1 MNNMDSEVQKTNT
14 DKLFEKLPQD
24 IKEAMYGIDSS
35 EAIQSISKKYNLLI
49 DKMGILSEE
58 TGLVMLGLTHPKDF
72 ISNLSARLQVDTM
85 TAKSIARDVNEQIFK
100 KVRESLMK
108 IHGLGETPA
117 ETPKTEKPE
126 VKVEIKV
133 EPKPLEIRPNP
144 PAGGPPAPPASLPV
158 EPPAPVA
165 LIPPEEKPGMTFP
178 EKSHESIFRTPSE
191 VHEMDGKTLGVQSVP
206 KNGGITELVEAVK
219 KDKEQERPQVKFD
232 PYRESV
238 E

>member
-1 MNNMDSEVQKTNT
+1 MSEKKEINFQE
-14 DKLFEKLPQD
+14 LESKLPSD
-24 IKEAMYGIDSS
+24 LKTAIYSADSS
-35 EAIQSISKKYNLLI
+35 TAIENISKKYGLHI
-49 DKMGILSEE
+49 DQMGKLAEE
-58 TGLVMLGLTHPKDF
+58 TGLVMLGVTHPKDF
-72 ISNLSARLQVDTM
+72 ISNLAKRLQVDQI
-85 TAKSIARDVNEQIFK
+85 TAKSVARDVNEQIFK

-191 VHEMDGKTLGVQSVP
+191 VHEMDGKTLGTESGL
-206 KNGGITELVEAVK
+206 KNGGIKELAEAIK
-219 KDKEQERPQVKFD
+219 KDKAD

>member
-1 MNNMDSEVQKTNT
+1 MMQYTQPQLRELYS
-14 DKLFEKLPQD
+14 KLPQD
-24 IKEAMYGIDSS
+24 LKD
-35 EAIQSISKKYNLLI
+35 AIFGVDAADAIESIGKKYSLLI
-49 DKMGILSEE
+49 DKIGILAEE
-58 TGLVMLGLTHPKDF
+58 IGSVMLGLTHPKDF
-72 ISNLSARLQVDTM
+72 ISNLAKRLQVDQI
-85 TAKSIARDVNEQIFK
+85 TAKSVARDVNEQIFK

-158 EPPAPVA
+158 EPLAPVA

-191 VHEMDGKTLGVQSVP
+191 VHEMDGKKLGAESEI

-219 KDKEQERPQVKFD
+219 KDKEQERPQDKFD

>member
-1 MNNMDSEVQKTNT
+1 MMQYTQPQLRELYS
-14 DKLFEKLPQD
+14 KLPQD
-24 IKEAMYGIDSS
+24 LKD
-35 EAIQSISKKYNLLI
+35 AIFGVDAADAIESIGKKYSLLI
-49 DKMGILSEE
+49 DKIGILAEE
-58 TGLVMLGLTHPKDF
+58 IGSVMLGLTHPKDF
-72 ISNLSARLQVDTM
+72 ISNLAKRLQVDQI
-85 TAKSIARDVNEQIFK
+85 TAKSVARDVNEQIFK

-108 IHGLGETPA
+108 IHGLPETPA

-158 EPPAPVA
+158 EPLAPVA
-165 LIPPEEKPGMTFP
+165 PIPPEEKPGMTFP
-178 EKSHESIFRTPSE
+178 EKSRESIFRTPSE
-191 VHEMDGKTLGVQSVP
+191 VHKMDGKKLGVESEI

-219 KDKEQERPQVKFD
+219 KDKEQERPQDKFD

>member
-1 MNNMDSEVQKTNT
+1 MSEKKEINFQE
-14 DKLFEKLPQD
+14 LESKLPSD
-24 IKEAMYGIDSS
+24 LKTAIYSADSS
-35 EAIQSISKKYNLLI
+35 TAIENISKKYGLHI
-49 DKMGILSEE
+49 DQMGKLAEE
-58 TGLVMLGLTHPKDF
+58 TGLVMLGVTHPKDF
-72 ISNLSARLQVDTM
+72 ISNLAGRLGVDQL

-108 IHGLGETPA
+108 IHGLAETPA

-191 VHEMDGKTLGVQSVP
+191 VHEMDGKKLGAESEI

-219 KDKEQERPQVKFD
+219 KDKEQERPQGKFD

>member
-1 MNNMDSEVQKTNT
+1 MMQYTQPQLRELYS
-14 DKLFEKLPQD
+14 KLPQD
-24 IKEAMYGIDSS
+24 LKD
-35 EAIQSISKKYNLLI
+35 AIFGVDAADAIESIGKKYSLLI
-49 DKMGILSEE
+49 DKIGILAEE
-58 TGLVMLGLTHPKDF
+58 IGSVMLGLTHPKDF
-72 ISNLSARLQVDTM
+72 ISNLAKRLQVDQI
-85 TAKSIARDVNEQIFK
+85 TAKSVARDVNEQIFK

-108 IHGLGETPA
+108 IHGLRETPA

-158 EPPAPVA
+158 EPLAPVA

-191 VHEMDGKTLGVQSVP
+191 VHEMDGKKLGAESEI

-219 KDKEQERPQVKFD
+219 KDKEQERPQDKFD

>member
-1 MNNMDSEVQKTNT
+1 MMQYTQPQLRELYS
-14 DKLFEKLPQD
+14 KLPQD
-24 IKEAMYGIDSS
+24 LKD
-35 EAIQSISKKYNLLI
+35 AIFGVDAADAIESIGKKYSLLI
-49 DKMGILSEE
+49 DKIGILAEE
-58 TGLVMLGLTHPKDF
+58 IGSVMLGLTHPKDF
-72 ISNLSARLQVDTM
+72 ISNLAKRLQVDQI
-85 TAKSIARDVNEQIFK
+85 TAKSVARDVNEQIFK

-158 EPPAPVA
+158 EPLAPVA

-191 VHEMDGKTLGVQSVP
+191 VHEMDGKTLGTESVP

-232 PYRESV
+232 PYREYV

>member
-1 MNNMDSEVQKTNT
+1 MSEKKEINFQE
-14 DKLFEKLPQD
+14 LESKLPSD
-24 IKEAMYGIDSS
+24 LKTAIYSADSS
-35 EAIQSISKKYNLLI
+35 TAIENISKKYGLHI
-49 DKMGILSEE
+49 DQMGKLAEE
-58 TGLVMLGLTHPKDF
+58 TGLVMLGVTHPKDF
-72 ISNLSARLQVDTM
+72 ISNLAKRLQVDQL
-85 TAKSIARDVNEQIFK
+85 TAKSIAQDVNEQIFK

-126 VKVEIKV
+126 VKVEIKM
-133 EPKPLEIRPNP
+133 EPKPLEIRPVP
-144 PAGGPPAPPASLPV
+144 PAQ
-158 EPPAPVA
+158 
-165 LIPPEEKPGMTFP
+165 PEEKPGMTFP

-191 VHEMDGKTLGVQSVP
+191 VHEMDGKTLGTESVP

-232 PYRESV
+232 PYREYV

>member
-1 MNNMDSEVQKTNT
+1 MSEKKEINFQE
-14 DKLFEKLPQD
+14 LESKLPSD
-24 IKEAMYGIDSS
+24 LKTAIYSADSS
-35 EAIQSISKKYNLLI
+35 TAIENISKKYGLHI
-49 DKMGILSEE
+49 DQMGKLAEE
-58 TGLVMLGLTHPKDF
+58 TGLVMLGVTHPKDF
-72 ISNLSARLQVDTM
+72 ISNLAKRLQVDQL
-85 TAKSIARDVNEQIFK
+85 TAKSIAQDVNEQIFK

-133 EPKPLEIRPNP
+133 EPKPLEIRPVP
-144 PAGGPPAPPASLPV
+144 PAQ
-158 EPPAPVA
+158 
-165 LIPPEEKPGMTFP
+165 PEEKPGMTFP

-219 KDKEQERPQVKFD
+219 KDKEQERPQDKFD

>member
-1 MNNMDSEVQKTNT
+1 MSEKKEINFQE
-14 DKLFEKLPQD
+14 LESKLPSD
-24 IKEAMYGIDSS
+24 LKTAIYSADSS
-35 EAIQSISKKYNLLI
+35 TAIENISKKYGLHI
-49 DKMGILSEE
+49 DQMGKLAEE
-58 TGLVMLGLTHPKDF
+58 TGLVMLGVTHPKDF
-72 ISNLSARLQVDTM
+72 ISNLAGRLGVDQL

-126 VKVEIKV
+126 VKVEIKM
-133 EPKPLEIRPNP
+133 EPKPLEIRPVP
-144 PAGGPPAPPASLPV
+144 PAQ
-158 EPPAPVA
+158 
-165 LIPPEEKPGMTFP
+165 PEEKPGMTFP

-191 VHEMDGKTLGVQSVP
+191 VHEMDGKTLGAESVP

-232 PYRESV
+232 PYREYV

>member
-1 MNNMDSEVQKTNT
+1 MADTKTKNFQE
-14 DKLFEKLPQD
+14 LFEKLPQD

-72 ISNLSARLQVDTM
+72 ISNLAKRLQVDQL
-85 TAKSIARDVNEQIFK
+85 TAKSIAQDVNEQIFK

-126 VKVEIKV
+126 VKVEIKM
-133 EPKPLEIRPNP
+133 EPKPLEIRPVP
-144 PAGGPPAPPASLPV
+144 PAQ
-158 EPPAPVA
+158 
-165 LIPPEEKPGMTFP
+165 PEEKPGMTFP

-191 VHEMDGKTLGVQSVP
+191 VHEMDGKTLGTESVP

-232 PYRESV
+232 PYREYV